1 MRVVAREGFP
11 PDADA
16 PDVAPASVPATQVVL
31 GATNLLMG
39 PTNFGNLELPEPW
52 RLMPGVSPPEVDRSR
67 DWGGSGWVTA
77 GSADYILRRAEPL
90 LHVELHLRIAP
101 WAGGGR
107 RPAPPPS
114 IPADAGIVELN
125 GHEARL
131 WRGSGTRGLL
141 PRRTVHWARAWIP
154 CQHTGRVLS
163 VELVGACGATEI
175 DALVPVVEHLGCH

>member
-1 MRVVAREGFP
+1 MAGLADQGLP
-11 PDADA
+11 SDADA
-16 PDVAPASVPATQVVL
+16 SRPAPAPAPTTQIVL

-39 PTNFGNLELPEPW
+39 PTNFANLELPEPW

-77 GSADYILRRAEPL
+77 GTADYVLRRAEPL

-101 WAGGGR
+101 WPDGAR
-107 RPAPPPS
+107 QPPPAV
-114 IPADAGIVELN
+114 PADAPTLTVN

-131 WRGSGTRGLL
+131 WRGSGIRGLL

-154 CQHTGRVLS
+154 CSHTGRALS
-163 VELVGACGATEI
+163 VELVGACELAEI
-175 DALVPVVEHLGCH
+175 DALVPVVERLGCH

>member
-1 MRVVAREGFP
+1 MVTVAGEGLP
-11 PDADA
+11 PDGAA
-16 PDVAPASVPATQVVL
+16 PGGPASPPTTRLVL

-77 GSADYILRRAEPL
+77 GTADYILRRAEPL
-90 LHVELHLRIAP
+90 LHVELHLRIEP
-101 WAGGGR
+101 WSSGGR
-107 RPAPPPS
+107 RPAPPSS

-125 GHEARL
+125 GHEARM

-141 PRRTVHWARAWIP
+141 PRRMVHWARAWIP
-154 CQHTGRVLS
+154 CQHTGRVLA
-163 VELVGACGATEI
+163 VELVGACDAAEI
-175 DALVPVVEHLGCH
+175 DALVPVMEHLGCH